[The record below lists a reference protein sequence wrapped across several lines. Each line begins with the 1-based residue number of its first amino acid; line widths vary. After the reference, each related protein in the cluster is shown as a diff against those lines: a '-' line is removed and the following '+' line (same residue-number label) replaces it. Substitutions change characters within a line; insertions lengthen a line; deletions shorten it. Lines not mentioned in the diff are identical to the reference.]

1 MQAVILAA
9 GRGSRMGS
17 ATDEIPKPLLE
28 VAGESLLQYKLDAMP
43 KEVDEVII
51 VVAWMGDKI
60 REKFGDSYKHLRIR
74 YVEQEV
80 LNGTMGALS
89 YAKDMLRGRFLV
101 MMGDDIYAREDAEK
115 CLRNTDGWSLVV
127 QQTDSTRAG
136 GAVQIDPQGKI
147 LSITEGAH
155 AGLRYAGTNLF
166 VLDTRLFDFPMVPK
180 AEGSSEFG
188 LPQTVIVVATGLGV
202 PVYAVEASLWIPI
215 TELTDLKL
223 AEETLRQIE

>member
-188 LPQTVIVVATGLGV
+188 LPQTVIVVATSLGV
-202 PVYAVEASLWIPI
+202 PVYAVEASLWIQI
-215 TELTDLKL
+215 TELSDLKR